1 MTEGSQDLWDFMQS
15 RNKLWLAP
23 VILALLV
30 ARYIALLMDEEGE
43 DS

>member
-1 MTEGSQDLWDFMQS
+1 MTENLHDLWGFMRA

-23 VILALLV
+23 VVLALLV